1 MNTKIDGFRV
11 KRVINWQESFEML
24 SQGFSGTWRDTGNGK
39 VLSRPSSGRLSS
51 PISSEPHQRHQ
62 MGSNIKV
69 YVRCRSRNQREIDEK
84 SSVVVST
91 MGRKG
96 KNVILSNPSSPL
108 SQPKKTYMF
117 DEVFGADS
125 DQESIF
131 TEVAKNYIQE
141 MLEGYN
147 CTVFAYGQTGTGKTY
162 TMSGDMHIWGDL
174 DSQDKILLGEH
185 AGIIP
190 RVLVNLFKQLS
201 KESAEHSVKISF
213 LELYNERLKDLLS
226 ENDNDEDNIR
236 IFDNNNSNGHGANGN
251 MSQVKMNKSKIR
263 APTLSGAT
271 VSSSASNSSSSS
283 TSSTS
288 SSITVKGMEERY
300 IKSAYEG
307 LQLLTKGS
315 LKRKVA
321 STKCNDLSSRSHTI
335 FTIVTH
341 VAKTDPVSGEQYV
354 KIGKLN
360 LVDLAGSENI
370 NRSGAENMRAQ
381 EAGLINK
388 SLLTLGRVINALVE
402 HSSHIPYRGS
412 KLTRLLQ
419 DSLGGKTKTC
429 IIATIS
435 PARISMDETVS
446 TLEYATRA
454 KSIKNTPQVNQSLSK
469 DSCIMEYIYEI
480 ERLRQELKASRQK
493 EGMYITQE
501 QYDLYESN
509 SLLVEE
515 QKVVIQN
522 MGEQI
527 KRFKEKYVE
536 QTELGKEAHR
546 QLQESQKVCDALRI
560 QKALMR
566 ETFEKYHTTCKEHA
580 AKIEEIH
587 SDNLSLIESLR
598 MERDEMSTS
607 ALGNAD
613 LVSKILTTIAERSEQ
628 LTSLKI
634 DLEEQISHFEHSSSE
649 MLLGFEKNVLPKINN
664 SREDLL
670 SIKLKDSF
678 EQVQAMHNSL
688 NLTLQNI
695 HKPWKKETEAIYHTH
710 KNIIEN
716 CGAQLY
722 RYIEKL
728 EKSLETVWNQLKG
741 TSLTEMGAL
750 RKYGDQYTDEALA
763 LVHEERERL
772 HFLESE
778 LSKKSQALK
787 ESNEQLEYLQSYFK
801 DNFVKERHEIL
812 QETFE
817 ALKNSERR
825 HKTLDDQMLEKSS
838 TTLARTKEQMH
849 SEYLSDV
856 SGINR
861 QSTNSLTSIDNSLRS
876 FKKQYDSLVQ
886 KRSERLDQLLKY
898 RSIKHSFQ
906 EFLDKVSKNCNEDSS
921 RRLLKLLVTLNNQ
934 ISWGAESLSNEVRS
948 IVNETRQKIQRNVER
963 DESQLKAAI
972 LNLENLSNYITEACG
987 ETVPQHFKE
996 HTNLFVTHCNSVK
1009 SIITGLDKTNEYLA
1023 EVDKPDI
1030 KIDVNNKITRELPPL
1045 GSPDNYNIY
1054 KNNDDFPQDKIWQNE
1069 DALAQNVIVSP
1080 STPMPVPDHPL
1091 PKVLV
1096 PKSINSSTKR
1106 SHTLPVE
1113 NGKNFLVSG
1122 AGPNN
1127 LKRRFTLE
1135 PPSRN
1140 DKENIGD
1147 DHADKRICNNRN
1159 VI

>member
-1 MNTKIDGFRV
+1 MLDHGFA
-11 KRVINWQESFEML
+11 
-24 SQGFSGTWRDTGNGK
+24 GPWRDTGNGK
-39 VLSRPSSGRLSS
+39 VLSRPSSGRLPS

-62 MGSNIKV
+62 IGSNIKV

-96 KNVILSNPSSPL
+96 KSVILSNPSSPL
-108 SQPKKTYMF
+108 SHPKKTYMF

-162 TMSGDMHIWGDL
+162 TMSGDMSIWGDL

-201 KESAEHSVKISF
+201 KENTEHSVKISF
-213 LELYNERLKDLLS
+213 LELYNERLKDLLAD
-226 ENDNDEDNIR
+226 NDSDEDNIR
-236 IFDNNNSNGHGANGN
+236 IFDNNNSNSHGASNG
-251 MSQVKMNKSKIR
+251 MGQVKMNKSKVR
-263 APTLSGAT
+263 APTLSGAS

-283 TSSTS
+283 SS

-341 VAKTDPVSGEQYV
+341 VARTDPVSGEQYV

-480 ERLRQELKASRQK
+480 ERLRQELKASRQR

-536 QTELGKEAHR
+536 QTELSKEAHR
-546 QLQESQKVCDALRI
+546 QFQESQKICDALRI
-560 QKALMR
+560 QKKFIL

-598 MERDEMSTS
+598 TERDEMSTS
-607 ALGNAD
+607 ALDNAG
-613 LVSKILTTIAERSEQ
+613 LISKILTTVAERSEE
-628 LTSLKI
+628 LTTLKV
-634 DLEEQISHFEHSSSE
+634 DLEVRISDFEQFSSRILLDFERNALS
-649 MLLGFEKNVLPKINN
+649 KINH
-664 SREDLL
+664 SRDDLL
-670 SIKLKDSF
+670 SLQITDSL
-678 EQVQAMHNSL
+678 EQIQAMHNSL

-695 HKPWKKETEAIYHTH
+695 RKPWKKETESIYHTH

-716 CGAQLY
+716 CGNQLFA
-722 RYIEKL
+722 YIEKL
-728 EKSLETVWNQLKG
+728 ESSLETVWNQLKK
-741 TSLTEMGAL
+741 TSISELGAL
-750 RKYGDQYTDEALA
+750 RRYGERYTDDALA

-772 HFLESE
+772 QFLENE
-778 LSKKSQALK
+778 LLKKSQALK
-787 ESNEQLEYLQSYFK
+787 ESNEQLESLQSYFK
-801 DNFVKERHEIL
+801 HHFIKERDEIL
-812 QETFE
+812 QETFK
-817 ALKNSERR
+817 ALRDSEKR
-825 HKTLDDQMLEKSS
+825 HKSLDFQMLEKSS
-838 TTLARTKEQMH
+838 ITLARTKEQMH
-849 SEYLSDV
+849 AEYLSDV
-856 SGINR
+856 GGINR
-861 QSTNSLTSIDNSLRS
+861 QSADSLSSIDKSLQS
-876 FKKQYDSLVQ
+876 FKRQYGSLGQQ
-886 KRSERLDQLLKY
+886 KTENLDQLIKY

-906 EFLDKVSKNCNEDSS
+906 EFLNKLSKDCNENSS
-921 RRLLKLLVTLNNQ
+921 RNLLRLLKNLNTQ
-934 ISWGAESLSNEVRS
+934 ISWGAESLGNEVKS
-948 IVNETRQKIQRNVER
+948 IVNEARQKIQSNVER
-963 DESQLKAAI
+963 DESQLKAAL
-972 LNLENLSNYITEACG
+972 LNLENVSNYISEVCREKA
-987 ETVPQHFKE
+987 PQHFQQQA
-996 HTNLFVTHCNSVK
+996 NSFSTHCNDVK
-1009 SIITGLDKTNEYLA
+1009 SVITGLDKANEHLV
-1023 EVDKPDI
+1023 EVDKPKI
-1030 KIDVNNKITRELPPL
+1030 KIDVDNRVIRELPQL
-1045 GSPDNYNIY
+1045 GSPGDYNIY
-1054 KNNDDFPQDKIWQNE
+1054 RNNNDFPQGENWQNE
-1069 DALAQNVIVSP
+1069 DALTQNLIVSP
-1080 STPMPVPDHPL
+1080 STPMPVPDQPL

-1096 PKSINSSTKR
+1096 PKSINSSAKR

-1113 NGKNFLVSG
+1113 NKKNLIVGGF
-1122 AGPNN
+1122 GPNN

-1135 PPSRN
+1135 PPNRN

-1147 DHADKRICNNRN
+1147 DRAGKKICINRN
-1159 VI
+1159 EI

>member
-1 MNTKIDGFRV
+1 
-11 KRVINWQESFEML
+11 ML
-24 SQGFSGTWRDTGNGK
+24 DQGSGSSWKDTGNGK
-39 VLSRPSSGRLSS
+39 GLSRPSSGHLSS

-62 MGSNIKV
+62 IGSNIKV

-96 KNVILSNPSSPL
+96 KSVILSNPSSPL
-108 SQPKKTYMF
+108 SHPKKTYMF

-162 TMSGDMHIWGDL
+162 TMSGDMSIWGDL

-201 KESAEHSVKISF
+201 KETTEHSVKISF
-213 LELYNERLKDLLS
+213 LELYNERLKDLLAD
-226 ENDNDEDNIR
+226 NDSDEDNIR
-236 IFDNNNSNGHGANGN
+236 IFDNNNSNAHGASNG
-251 MSQVKMNKSKIR
+251 MSQVKMNKSKVR

-271 VSSSASNSSSSS
+271 VSSSASNSSTSSS
-283 TSSTS
+283 SSS

-321 STKCNDLSSRSHTI
+321 ATKCNDLSSRSHTI

-341 VAKTDPVSGEQYV
+341 VARTDPVSGEQYV

-480 ERLRQELKASRQK
+480 ERLRQELKASRQR

-536 QTELGKEAHR
+536 QTKLSKEAHR
-546 QLQESQKVCDALRI
+546 QFQESQKVCDTLRI
-560 QKALMR
+560 QKKFML

-580 AKIEEIH
+580 AQIDQIH
-587 SDNLSLIESLR
+587 SDNISLIESLR
-598 MERDEMSTS
+598 VERNEMSTS
-607 ALGNAD
+607 ALDNAG
-613 LVSKILTTIAERSEQ
+613 LISKILTTIAERSEQ
-628 LTSLKI
+628 LTSLKA
-634 DLEEQISHFEHSSSE
+634 DLEVRISDFERFSSS
-649 MLLGFEKNVLPKINN
+649 MLLDFERNALSRINH
-664 SREDLL
+664 SRDDLL
-670 SIKLKDSF
+670 SLEITDSL
-678 EQVQAMHNSL
+678 EQIQAMHNSL
-688 NLTLQNI
+688 NVTLQNI
-695 HKPWKKETEAIYHTH
+695 RKPWKKETEAIYYTH

-716 CGAQLY
+716 CGNQLY
-722 RYIEKL
+722 EYVEKL
-728 EKSLETVWNQLKG
+728 ENSLETIWNQLKK
-741 TSLTEMGAL
+741 TSISEMGEL
-750 RKYGDQYTDEALA
+750 RRYGDQYTDDALA
-763 LVHEERERL
+763 LVHKERERL
-772 HFLESE
+772 QFLENE
-778 LSKKSQALK
+778 LLKKSQALK
-787 ESNEQLEYLQSYFK
+787 ESNEQLESLQSYFK
-801 DNFVKERHEIL
+801 HHLIKERDEIL
-812 QETFE
+812 QETFK
-817 ALKNSERR
+817 ALRNSERR
-825 HKTLDDQMLEKSS
+825 HKSLDDQMFEKSS
-838 TTLARTKEQMH
+838 VVLARTKEQMH
-849 SEYLSDV
+849 TEYLSGV
-856 SGINR
+856 GGINR
-861 QSTNSLTSIDNSLRS
+861 QSSDSLTSIDKSLQS
-876 FKKQYDSLVQ
+876 FKKEYALLGQQ
-886 KRSERLDQLLKY
+886 KTEKLDQLVKY
-898 RSIKHSFQ
+898 RSVKHSFQ
-906 EFLDKVSKNCNEDSS
+906 EFLDKLSKYCNERSS
-921 RRLLKLLVTLNNQ
+921 RNLLQLLKNLNSQ
-934 ISWGAESLSNEVRS
+934 ISWGAESLGNEVKS
-948 IVNETRQKIQRNVER
+948 IVSETRQKIQRSVER
-963 DESQLKAAI
+963 DESQLKAAL
-972 LNLENLSNYITEACG
+972 LNLENLSNYISDVCREEA
-987 ETVPQHFKE
+987 PQHFKE
-996 HTNLFVTHCNSVK
+996 QANILSSHCNNVNSVI
-1009 SIITGLDKTNEYLA
+1009 SGLDGTNEYLS
-1023 EVDKPDI
+1023 EVNKPKI
-1030 KIDVNNKITRELPPL
+1030 KIDVDNKITRELPQL
-1045 GSPDNYNIY
+1045 ESPGDYNVY
-1054 KNNDDFPQDKIWQNE
+1054 RNNNDLPKGETWQNE
-1069 DALAQNVIVSP
+1069 DPLTQNLVYSP
-1080 STPMPVPDHPL
+1080 STPMPVPDQPL

-1096 PKSINSSTKR
+1096 PKSINSSAKR
-1106 SHTLPVE
+1106 SHTLPIE
-1113 NGKNFLVSG
+1113 NKKNLTVGGF
-1122 AGPNN
+1122 GPNN

-1135 PPSRN
+1135 PPNRN

-1147 DHADKRICNNRN
+1147 SRTGKKICNSRN
-1159 VI
+1159 EI